1 MNTTNNLSVINS
13 LVLVKFGSTAP
24 STSVLHKGATANVC
38 NTNGAKKKTARVRVT
53 TIERSGTSIGKAASL
68 VNTIS
73 QAIRKVALPCPTIEG
88 ASYVQAKD
96 VDHVQRIFDDGL
108 AKLAD
113 IRRDICSE
121 WPALV
126 SEARMALGS
135 LAYEVEWPTGSDFAS
150 RFDISLTW
158 MGQPAAITGTI
169 LEGVSNEVAA
179 RVRASSEASV
189 KAALLEA
196 HGSPIR
202 DLLTELI
209 GTPSVTGTIDQLST
223 GKRIRR
229 ERFDNIREH
238 AARIRE
244 LNWLELPEL
253 DALVTALES
262 SVDGIDGDSELS
274 KSTLDEAVGK
284 IKAAKTAA
292 ENTLAALGI

>member
-1 MNTTNNLSVINS
+1 MNTTIINS
-13 LVLVKFGSTAP
+13 LVLVKFSSTAP

-38 NTNGAKKKTARVRVT
+38 ATNGAQKKTARVRVT
-53 TIERSGTSIGKAASL
+53 TIERRGTSIGKAAAL
-68 VNTIS
+68 VNQLS
-73 QAIRKVALPCPTIEG
+73 LAIRKVALPCPTIEG
-88 ASYVQAKD
+88 ASYLQARD
-96 VDHVQRIFDDGL
+96 VDHVQRIFDDGI

-113 IRRDICSE
+113 IRREICAE
-121 WPALV
+121 WPELV
-126 SEARMALGS
+126 SAARISLGA
-135 LAYEVEWPTGSDFAS
+135 LAYEIEWPTASDFAS

-158 MGQPAAITGTI
+158 MGQPAAITGTV

-189 KAALLEA
+189 KASLMEA
-196 HGSPIR
+196 HGTPIR

-209 GTPSVTGTIDQLST
+209 GTPAVMGTIEQLSN

-238 AARIRE
+238 AARIRQ

-253 DALVTALES
+253 DTLVAALES
-262 SVDGIDGDSELS
+262 SVDGIDGDCELT
-274 KSTLDEAVGK
+274 KSTMDATVSK
-284 IKAAKTAA
+284 IKAAKVTA

>member
-1 MNTTNNLSVINS
+1 MNTTTNLSVINS
-13 LVLVKFGSTAP
+13 LVLVKFASTAP
-24 STSVLHKGATANVC
+24 STSVLHKGATASVC
-38 NTNGAKKKTARVRVT
+38 STNGAKKKTARVRVT
-53 TIERSGTSIGKAASL
+53 TIERAGTAIGRAASL
-68 VNTIS
+68 VNVIS

-108 AKLAD
+108 AKLAE
-113 IRRDICSE
+113 IRREICSE

-126 SEARMALGS
+126 SEARVSLGA
-135 LAYEVEWPTGSDFAS
+135 LAYEIEWPTGSDFAS
-150 RFDISLTW
+150 RFDIKLTW
-158 MGQPAAITGTI
+158 MGQPAAITGTV

-179 RVRASSEASV
+179 RVRASSEAGV

-209 GTPSVTGTIDQLST
+209 GTGAVTGTIDQLST

-238 AARIRE
+238 AARIKS
-244 LNWLELPEL
+244 LNWLQIPEL
-253 DALVTALES
+253 DALVAALES
-262 SVDGIDGDSELS
+262 SVEGIDGDSDLS
-274 KSTLDEAVGK
+274 KSTLEGAVGK
-284 IKAAKTAA
+284 IKAAKTVA

>member
-13 LVLVKFGSTAP
+13 LVLVKFASTAP
-24 STSVLHKGATANVC
+24 STSVLHKGATASVC
-38 NTNGAKKKTARVRVT
+38 STNGAKKKTARVRVT
-53 TIERSGTSIGKAASL
+53 TIERAGTAIGRAASL
-68 VNTIS
+68 VNVIS

-108 AKLAD
+108 AKLAE
-113 IRRDICSE
+113 IRREICSE

-126 SEARMALGS
+126 SEARVSLGA
-135 LAYEVEWPTGSDFAS
+135 LAYEIEWPTGSDFAS
-150 RFDISLTW
+150 RFDIKLTW
-158 MGQPAAITGTI
+158 MGQPAAITGTV

-179 RVRASSEASV
+179 RVRASSEAGV

-209 GTPSVTGTIDQLST
+209 GTGAVTGTIDQLST

-238 AARIRE
+238 AARIKS
-244 LNWLELPEL
+244 LNWLQIPEL
-253 DALVTALES
+253 DALVAALES
-262 SVDGIDGDSELS
+262 SVEGIDGDSDLS
-274 KSTLDEAVGK
+274 KSTLEGAVGK
-284 IKAAKTAA
+284 IKAAKTVA

>member
-1 MNTTNNLSVINS
+1 MNTQNLSVINS

-38 NTNGAKKKTARVRVT
+38 NSNGAKKKTARVRVT

-238 AARIRE
+238 AARIKS
-244 LNWLELPEL
+244 LNWLEIPEL

-274 KSTLDEAVGK
+274 KSTLDEAVSK
-284 IKAAKTAA
+284 IKAAKTTA

>member
-1 MNTTNNLSVINS
+1 MNNTNNLSVINS

-24 STSVLHKGATANVC
+24 STSVLHKGATASVC
-38 NTNGAKKKTARVRVT
+38 STNGAKKKTARVRVT
-53 TIERSGTSIGKAASL
+53 TIERSGTAIGRAASL
-68 VNTIS
+68 VNMIS

-108 AKLAD
+108 AKLAE
-113 IRRDICSE
+113 IRREICAE

-126 SEARMALGS
+126 SEARISLGA
-135 LAYEVEWPTGSDFAS
+135 LAYEIEWPTGSDFAS

-158 MGQPAAITGTI
+158 MGQPAAITGTV

-209 GTPSVTGTIDQLST
+209 GTASVTGTIDQLST

-238 AARIRE
+238 AARTKS
-244 LNWLELPEL
+244 LNWLEIPEL

-262 SVDGIDGDSELS
+262 SVEGIDGDSELS
-274 KSTLDEAVGK
+274 KSTIDGAVGK
-284 IKAAKTAA
+284 IKAAKTVA

>member
-1 MNTTNNLSVINS
+1 
-13 LVLVKFGSTAP
+13 
-24 STSVLHKGATANVC
+24 
-38 NTNGAKKKTARVRVT
+38 
-53 TIERSGTSIGKAASL
+53 
-68 VNTIS
+68 
-73 QAIRKVALPCPTIEG
+73 
-88 ASYVQAKD
+88 VQAKD

-108 AKLAD
+108 AKLAE
-113 IRRDICSE
+113 IRREICAE

-126 SEARMALGS
+126 SEARISLGA
-135 LAYEVEWPTGSDFAS
+135 LAYEIEWPTGSDFAS

-158 MGQPAAITGTI
+158 MGQPAAITGTV

-209 GTPSVTGTIDQLST
+209 GTASVTGTIDQLST

-238 AARIRE
+238 AARIKS
-244 LNWLELPEL
+244 LNWLEIPEL

-262 SVDGIDGDSELS
+262 SVEGIDGDSDLS
-274 KSTLDEAVGK
+274 KSTLDGAVGK
-284 IKAAKTAA
+284 IKAAKTVA